1 MVGSNPARPWVTR
14 SRPAASEA
22 RALAKVGSLVT
33 ACWYTWIRSI
43 ACALSDT
50 KALASSTAMRGF
62 CIAVSVG
69 VIKGL
74 ESRSICRHCRID
86 LHGPGVYSARQIR
99 YVLEPVA
106 FEESSHLHA
115 ARTVVADADDVLVV
129 RQFAGADRD
138 QVHRDLGRA
147 CNMAGLEFPVLA
159 HVEQERTRLRF
170 IRQALRQLRRGHVLH
185 DPGLRR

>member
-62 CIAVSVG
+62 CIAVSVL
-69 VIKGL
+69 VIKSWGWDKM
-74 ESRSICRHCRID
+74 SRSILRHRRID
-86 LHGPGVYSARQIR
+86 LHGPGVYPARQIR
-99 YVLEPVA
+99 YVLEAVTL
-106 FEESSHLHA
+106 EESRHLHA
-115 ARTVVADADDVLVV
+115 ARTVVAD
-129 RQFAGADRD
+129 
-138 QVHRDLGRA
+138 
-147 CNMAGLEFPVLA
+147 
-159 HVEQERTRLRF
+159 T
-170 IRQALRQLRRGHVLH
+170 
-185 DPGLRR
+185 